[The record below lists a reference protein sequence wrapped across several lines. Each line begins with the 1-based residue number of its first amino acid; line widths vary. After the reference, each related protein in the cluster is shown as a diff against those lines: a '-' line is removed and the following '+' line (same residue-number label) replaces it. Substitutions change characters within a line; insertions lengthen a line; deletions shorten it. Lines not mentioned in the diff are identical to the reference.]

1 MLILHDS
8 KSTVR
13 LTWFTQ
19 PIKASC
25 VHWLSQVVAAIIY
38 FCMDVGGCQSIRMDF
53 MAAGNS
59 TCMYS
64 CCLAY
69 TLSVRVCFGGSLL
82 IGIDL

>member
-13 LTWFTQ
+13 LAWFTQ

-38 FCMDVGGCQSIRMDF
+38 SVWM
-53 MAAGNS
+53 
-59 TCMYS
+59 
-64 CCLAY
+64 LA
-69 TLSVRVCFGGSLL
+69 TANLSVWILWLL
-82 IGIDL
+82 AIVLACIRAA